1 MSEQDNASVDRFL
14 DDLDAERAEVAE
26 EENER
31 RRSGRAVPQWEY
43 LVVRIY
49 EHSDWL
55 SWVDSRGGDG
65 KLDLVKKAALAGDT
79 FFPTTLLTDLGEKGW
94 ELTGVTSAGEYA
106 TTLFFKRP
114 KAEG

>member
-1 MSEQDNASVDRFL
+1 VSEQDSAKVNRFL
-14 DDLDAERAEVAE
+14 DDLDARSDEIAE
-26 EENER
+26 EQKG
-31 RRSGRAVPQWEY
+31 RRSRAAVPRWEY

-49 EHSDWL
+49 EHSGWL
-55 SWVDSRGGDG
+55 SWVDSHGNDG

-79 FFPTTLLTDLGEKGW
+79 FFPATLLTDLGEKGW

-114 KAEG
+114 KAED